1 MDFSQVEAE
10 FERLKA
16 QFEAGAFTE
25 AEFKAR
31 LEDLMIQDEQGR
43 WWMIGSET
51 GQWYY
56 HDGQKWVQSEPPP
69 VVERRREQVEA
80 LSQEGA
86 AALAA
91 GDWGAAIERYEA
103 ALALEAG
110 HPEATK
116 GLAEAKA
123 RAEEARR
130 PETKKEPEAL
140 PEVPKV
146 RWGWVVAGLIGL
158 ILLAILIR
166 NIISMG
172 PSPAPGP
179 AEFVF
184 WAADEVIAPGECTF
198 LHWEVPGVEFV
209 RLDGPGFGSEELL
222 PPSGE
227 ADVCL
232 GESAFYELKNP
243 DWEVIAGVE
252 VQVRD

>member
-1 MDFSQVEAE
+1 MN
-10 FERLKA
+10 
-16 QFEAGAFTE
+16 FTE
-25 AEFKAR
+25 VEREVAKLRQDLTAGRLTEDECKAR
-31 LEDLMIQDEQGR
+31 MRELMVEDTEGN
-43 WWMIGSET
+43 WWMVGYET

-56 HDGQKWVQSEPPP
+56 HDGQKWLQSEPPP

-86 AALAA
+86 TALAA

-103 ALALEAG
+103 VLALEAG

-146 RWGWVVAGLIGL
+146 RWGWVVVGLIGL
-158 ILLAILIR
+158 ILLVILLS
-166 NIISMG
+166 NIPPG

-179 AEFVF
+179 AEFAF
-184 WAADEVIAPGECTF
+184 WTADEVIAPGECTD
-198 LHWEVPGVEFV
+198 LHWEVPDVEFV
-209 RLDGPGFGSEELL
+209 RLDGPGFGSEEAL

-227 ADVCL
+227 AEVCL
-232 GESAFYELKNP
+232 DESAFYELKNP

-252 VQVRD
+252 VHVRD

>member
-1 MDFSQVEAE
+1 MDFSQVEVE

-43 WWMIGSET
+43 WWMIGFET

-130 PETKKEPEAL
+130 PETKKEPETL

-146 RWGWVVAGLIGL
+146 RWGWVVVGLIGL
-158 ILLAILIR
+158 ILLAILIGLVPQG
-166 NIISMG
+166 ILG
-172 PSPAPGP
+172 PKIA
-179 AEFVF
+179 F
-184 WAADEVIAPGECTF
+184 WAADEVIAPGECTS
-198 LHWEVPGVEFV
+198 LHWEVPGVELV
-209 RLDGPGFGSEELL
+209 RLDGPGFFSVELL
-222 PPSGE
+222 PPSGAAE
-227 ADVCL
+227 VCL
-232 GESAFYELKNP
+232 DESALYRLKNP
-243 DWEVIAGVE
+243 DWEVIAEVE
-252 VQVRD
+252 IHVRD

>member
-1 MDFSQVEAE
+1 MDFSQVEGE

-31 LEDLMIQDEQGR
+31 LEDLMIQDEQDR
-43 WWMIGSET
+43 WWMIGFET

-69 VVERRREQVEA
+69 VIERRREQVEA

-103 ALALEAG
+103 ARALEAG

-158 ILLAILIR
+158 VLLAILIST
-166 NIISMG
+166 II
-172 PSPAPGP
+172 PSGRSP
-179 AEFVF
+179 EFAF
-184 WAADEVIAPGECTF
+184 WAADEVIMPGGCTF
-198 LHWEVPGVEFV
+198 LHWEVPEEEFV
-209 RLDGPGFGSEELL
+209 RLDGPGFGSDELL
-222 PPSGE
+222 PPVGE
-227 ADVCL
+227 AEVCPA
-232 GESAFYELKNP
+232 ESAVYELKNP
-243 DWEVIAGVE
+243 D
-252 VQVRD
+252 